1 MIKEL
6 CCPRTN
12 LNNDDRTT
20 EARVT
25 QGPGAASSDDW
36 GQVSTR
42 GQGNWSPIV
51 DVLAQNLA
59 WQIKSPRSDE
69 LKVSDEDSKCEVGW

>member
-1 MIKEL
+1 MRIDHRTKSTGCCILSLLATMIKEL

-59 WQIKSPRSDE
+59 
-69 LKVSDEDSKCEVGW
+69 